1 MNTSEHRKTVYF
13 AGELFSL
20 KHLVGNAALA
30 ESLHRESA
38 GKYRCVLPQDL
49 EQRETTPQAIRDQDI
64 SSLLACDV
72 GLFNFDGDEIDSGTV
87 VEFMI
92 AKFADIP
99 AVIVR
104 SDFRGGGDNGVLPW
118 NLMLSNYP
126 RTEVVLLDA
135 IAEYQRQLSSDEA
148 HAGRSVTA
156 SLRAYDETARKI
168 LAAFEKV
175 ENQQSLLPPELREPV
190 YQWLRLMPGLEF
202 SKKLPPH
209 EMRKLLE
216 RKVAMRM
223 FG

>member
-1 MNTSEHRKTVYF
+1 MASSDTEKTVYF

-30 ESLHRESA
+30 ESINQESA
-38 GKYRCVLPQDL
+38 GKYRCILPQDL

-64 SSLLACDV
+64 RCLLACDV

-104 SDFRGGGDNGVLPW
+104 SDFRGSGDNGELPW

-126 RTEVVLLDA
+126 RTEVLVLDA
-135 IAEYQRQLSSDEA
+135 IFEYQRFLRPKSKDLQNSVGAAFEA
-148 HAGRSVTA
+148 YRCTA
-156 SLRAYDETARKI
+156 KKI

-175 ENQQSLLPPELREPV
+175 ESEPVRLPIEYRDAV
-190 YQWLRLMPGLEF
+190 YQWLRLMPGEVFAQKLE
-202 SKKLPPH
+202 SAQVEHLVQKKLVGGFL
-209 EMRKLLE
+209 R
-216 RKVAMRM
+216 
-223 FG
+223 